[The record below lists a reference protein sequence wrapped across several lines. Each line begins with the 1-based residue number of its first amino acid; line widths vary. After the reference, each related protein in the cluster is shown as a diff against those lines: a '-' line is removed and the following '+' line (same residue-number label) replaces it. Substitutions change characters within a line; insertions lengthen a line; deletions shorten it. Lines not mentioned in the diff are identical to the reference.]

1 MSVVRQLKVKNETGF
16 DEAVDLGSKAENVTY
31 TSYSWDVDAQ
41 DYSTPNQSTV
51 QESLN
56 LAESNIRNLTTEVDK
71 WEPTISGLTEGYT
84 DLREEVEQI
93 SGSLPDISDISV
105 LETPIYFTETNII
118 DDIVLSLSSE
128 TTDDGESE
136 AEPVVYAD
144 NEQEVFLALKRFL
157 FYFSYAGHLQLPV
170 QLRGSD
176 FKGRLVSFDVLSET
190 KNVKTTIQFTLSVP
204 EVGKARIENVRTS
217 TLSFDEENGV
227 TFSVVDGLNEL
238 PLSLTEIVG
247 TYY

>member
-1 MSVVRQLKVKNETGF
+1 
-16 DEAVDLGSKAENVTY
+16 
-31 TSYSWDVDAQ
+31 
-41 DYSTPNQSTV
+41 
-51 QESLN
+51 
-56 LAESNIRNLTTEVDK
+56 
-71 WEPTISGLTEGYT
+71 
-84 DLREEVEQI
+84 
-93 SGSLPDISDISV
+93 
-105 LETPIYFTETNII
+105 
-118 DDIVLSLSSE
+118 
-128 TTDDGESE
+128 
-136 AEPVVYAD
+136 
-144 NEQEVFLALKRFL
+144 
-157 FYFSYAGHLQLPV
+157 V